1 MKIST
6 KSALLF
12 APLIFALGL
21 LGCATVRDH
30 REISHPEGQIHTA
43 SVGSTL
49 FRLNKIGD
57 LPNAFGGR
65 DIYGGKVDEGFAE
78 VKLAGIEGSKVLLN
92 AFDISRNSTET
103 TMDRYGVNSNVEVS
117 QSINVGNSGNE
128 TGIQV
133 VIDTAIEK
141 VYVLAGVKVTF
152 IEIRASSVDYRIE
165 DMLD

>member
-1 MKIST
+1 MKAIA
-6 KSALLF
+6 K
-12 APLIFALGL
+12 LGL
-21 LGCATVRDH
+21 LTLIFSAFGCATIRDH

-49 FRLNKIGD
+49 FRMNKIGD

-78 VKLAGIEGSKVLLN
+78 VKLAGIEGSKVLLS
-92 AFDISRNSTET
+92 AFDVSRNSTET

-117 QSINVGNSGNE
+117 QSINVGNSSNE

-133 VIDTAIEK
+133 VIDTAVEE

-152 IEIRASSVDYRIE
+152 VEVRATSVDYRVE